1 MTGARADAGFPRFW
15 RWLSW
20 PLLLLPLGLGWYFGL
35 AVLGEQV
42 EQRRAVDQAAF
53 ESGFSPLRF
62 DFTTAQQLIGREV
75 QGGPFT
81 PAVMGTTVVEPARIV
96 FDEAGVYFGL
106 RFDGRVLDL
115 GVFRELMLLADAS
128 APATLRLLLD
138 GESEDA
144 AWISAPIELPA
155 AVDVGWGRGLPA
167 SLIDLAELTWAPRQQ
182 PQAQTRRLDELPH
195 LQRAIRFYIESQPGT
210 VLRLDSVGFAAAALL
225 DVRELRRI
233 DGWNGPGPARHVLEQ
248 TWAGTPQQLLAL
260 DPVLPGAEVW
270 RATAAYAGQTTIL
283 LAVLALLASFLRRP
297 ALAAGALLGALAALN
312 LRPLEESSLVP
323 LVVIALA
330 SALLVWEVRARL
342 QVRRPDWRIAGA
354 LAAAL
359 IASFLSG
366 ASLSDDLRYLGFAV
380 LQQGLL
386 LIVLWPALAVLD
398 SGTRVRL
405 LAAGFALMHLPNF
418 ELSLLCL
425 MGAWLGLS
433 WYARRGDALSI
444 VLAHALIGLW
454 LGRSDGFG
462 WLWGLETG
470 WRWFL

>member
-20 PLLLLPLGLGWYFGL
+20 PLLLLPLGLGWHFAL

-53 ESGFSPLRF
+53 ASGFSPLRF
-62 DFTTAQQLIGREV
+62 DFTTAHQLIGREV
-75 QGGPFT
+75 QGGQFT

-96 FDEAGVYFGL
+96 LDEAGVYFGL

-144 AWISAPIELPA
+144 AWISAPIELPGA
-155 AVDVGWGRGLPA
+155 AEVGWGRGLPA
-167 SLIDLAELTWAPRQQ
+167 RLIDLAALDWAPRQQ
-182 PQAQTRRLDELPH
+182 PQGQTRRLDELPR

-210 VLRLDSVGFAAAALL
+210 VLRLDSVGFAADGVLE
-225 DVRELRRI
+225 VSEQRRI
-233 DGWNGPGPARHVLEQ
+233 DGWSGPGPARHALEQ
-248 TWAGTPQQLLAL
+248 TWARTPQQLLAL
-260 DPVLPGAEVW
+260 DPMLPGVEVW
-270 RATAAYAGQTTIL
+270 RASSAAAGVAAIL
-283 LAVLALLASFLRRP
+283 LAVLALLACFLRRP
-297 ALAAGALLGALAALN
+297 ALAAGTVLGALTMLN
-312 LRPLEESSLVP
+312 LRPLEETSLVP

-330 SALLVWEVRARL
+330 SALLGWELRARL
-342 QVRRPDWRIAGA
+342 SVRRPDPRIAGA
-354 LAAAL
+354 LAVVLAASL
-359 IASFLSG
+359 LSG

-386 LIVLWPALAVLD
+386 LFVLWPALAALD

-425 MGAWLGLS
+425 LGAWLGLS

-454 LGRSDGFG
+454 LGRGEGFG

>member
-1 MTGARADAGFPRFW
+1 MTGARADAGFPRLW

-20 PLLLLPLGLGWYFGL
+20 PLLLLPLGLSWYFGL
-35 AVLGEQV
+35 AVLGERV

-75 QGGPFT
+75 QGGQFT

-128 APATLRLLLD
+128 APATLRVLLD
-138 GESEDA
+138 GASEDA
-144 AWISAPIELPA
+144 AWISAPIELPGA
-155 AVDVGWGRGLPA
+155 ADVGWGRGLPA
-167 SLIDLAELTWAPRQQ
+167 SLIDLTGLAWAPRQQ
-182 PQAQTRRLDELPH
+182 PQALARRLDELPRLH
-195 LQRAIRFYIESQPGT
+195 RAIRFYIESQPGT
-210 VLRLDSVGFAAAALL
+210 VLRLDSLGFAAEAQL

-233 DGWNGPGPARHVLEQ
+233 DGWSGPGPARHALEQ
-248 TWAGTPQQLLAL
+248 AWSRTPQQLLAL
-260 DPVLPGAEVW
+260 EPLLSGAGVW
-270 RATAAYAGQTTIL
+270 RAAAAYAGVATIL
-283 LAVLALLASFLRRP
+283 LAVFALPASFLRRP
-297 ALAAGALLGALAALN
+297 ALAACALLGALAMLN
-312 LRPLEESSLVP
+312 LRPLEETAALP
-323 LVVIALA
+323 LLLIGLA
-330 SALLVWEVRARL
+330 SVMLGWEVRSRL
-342 QVRRPDWRIAGA
+342 QLRRPDWRLAGA
-354 LAAAL
+354 LSAAVAVSL
-359 IASFLSG
+359 VTG
-366 ASLSDDLRYLGFAV
+366 ASISDDLRYLGFAL

-386 LIVLWPALAVLD
+386 LLVLWPALAVLD
-398 SGTRVRL
+398 RGTRVRL

-425 MGAWLGLS
+425 LGGLAGLS
-433 WYARRGDALSI
+433 WYARRGDALSL

-454 LGRSDGFG
+454 LGRSDGYG

-470 WRWFL
+470 WRWFA